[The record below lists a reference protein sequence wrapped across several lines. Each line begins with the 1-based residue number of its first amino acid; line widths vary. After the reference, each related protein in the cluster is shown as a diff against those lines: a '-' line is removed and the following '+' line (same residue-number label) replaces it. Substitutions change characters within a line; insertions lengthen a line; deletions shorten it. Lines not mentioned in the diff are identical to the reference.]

1 MAQTYEIDIK
11 RFNGQDYDTLLPTPA
26 AHAAT
31 HQANGSDPIT
41 MQTGNYGDNTVTT
54 AKIADGAVS
63 QGVKITLPVASW
75 ANKSITVNVA
85 YVTANNNVL
94 VSASPESREAWNDS
108 EVYCTGQAQG
118 TLTFSCSSTPAEDI
132 NVNVVVLLK

>member
-26 AHAAT
+26 AHAESHEAD
-31 HQANGSDPIT
+31 GSDPIT
-41 MQTGNYGDNTVTT
+41 VTTPMLGDNSVTT
-54 AKIADGAVS
+54 SKIVANAVS

-75 ANKSITVNVA
+75 ANNSITVSVT
-85 YVTANNNVL
+85 YVTADNNVL
-94 VSASPESREAWNDS
+94 VSAAPESREAWNDS

-118 TLTFSCSSTPAEDI
+118 TLTFSCGSTPTEDI